1 MRAGHDPKIF
11 GNVLQQSLEEIW
23 QNNTIARY
31 LDQVPATCKNC
42 IYAYTCPGGSRA
54 LANKLGLPQDPLIIK
69 AIRRPREK
77 KIEIHQGS
85 VPLLNKFAKIRDEDF
100 GCIIYDFNT
109 MYPVSASKTWAE
121 ELFNLKQPV
130 EALRKH
136 YGNEVLEFIAALSDA
151 GLVEF
156 N

>member
-1 MRAGHDPKIF
+1 LHDF
-11 GNVLQQSLEEIW
+11 FAV
-23 QNNTIARY
+23 
-31 LDQVPATCKNC
+31 
-42 IYAYTCPGGSRA
+42 YTCPGGSRA

-109 MYPVSASKTWAE
+109 MYPVAAPKAWVE
-121 ELFNLKQPV
+121 EFFSLKLPIEKLQ
-130 EALRKH
+130 EQH
-136 YGNEVLEFIAALSDA
+136 GSDVLEFVAALSDA

-156 N
+156 NYPDSALKG